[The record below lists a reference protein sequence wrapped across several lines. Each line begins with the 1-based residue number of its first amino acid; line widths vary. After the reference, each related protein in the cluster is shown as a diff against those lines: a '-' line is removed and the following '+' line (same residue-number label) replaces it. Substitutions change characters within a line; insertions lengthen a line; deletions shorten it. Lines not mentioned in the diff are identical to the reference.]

1 MEPKEQTVGEAVS
14 PETGAD
20 TVDPR
25 RGAELA
31 ARWWKWAL
39 SAPAER
45 SPVGD
50 TTGEFA
56 NWRQPSDVWFLAGT
70 YGGRVVRRCPIR
82 AGQPVFFPV
91 FNTQRLAL
99 GLSSAPWRVETSK
112 AEATLNGVPL
122 RVQEFAS
129 RRFLAMGIPRVA
141 WGQWCALD
149 PLAPG
154 QYVLSI
160 KARAGEF
167 SVDTTYHLDA
177 VEY

>member
-1 MEPKEQTVGEAVS
+1 MGEAVS

-25 RGAELA
+25 RGAALA

-39 SAPAER
+39 SAPMER
-45 SPVGD
+45 SPVAD

-56 NWRQPSDVWFLAGT
+56 GWRQPSDVWFLAGT
-70 YGGRVVRRCPIR
+70 YGGRVVRRCPIA
-82 AGQPVFFPV
+82 AGKPVFFPV
-91 FNTQRLAL
+91 FNTQRIAL
-99 GLSSAPWRVETSK
+99 GLSSAPWRVEASA

-122 RVQEFAS
+122 KVHEFAS
-129 RRFLAMGIPRVA
+129 KRFLATGIPRVA
-141 WGQWCALD
+141 WGLWCALD

-160 KARAGEF
+160 KADAGGF
-167 SVDTTYHLDA
+167 LVDTTYHLDA
-177 VEY
+177 VEF

>member
-1 MEPKEQTVGEAVS
+1 MGEAAS

-56 NWRQPSDVWFLAGT
+56 GWRQPSDVWFLSGT
-70 YGGRVVRRCPIR
+70 YGGRVVRRCPIA
-82 AGQPVFFPV
+82 AGRPVFFPV
-91 FNTQRLAL
+91 FNTQRIAL
-99 GLSSAPWRVETSK
+99 GLSSAPWRVETSE
-112 AEATLNGVPL
+112 AVATLNGVPL
-122 RVQEFAS
+122 RVHEFAS
-129 RRFLAMGIPRVA
+129 KRFLAVGIPRVA

-160 KARAGEF
+160 KAKAGDF
-167 SVDTTYHLDA
+167 WVDTTYHLDA